1 MAKATAST
9 ATGAAPLRR
18 SGGNSSKHAKEEE
31 QREDVKVK
39 AEVLESLRGV
49 PKRVASASATPD
61 LRGSKRV
68 KKEVKEEDDDEEA
81 YFDDEPPPTKRRR
94 AIKTESPSPSKK
106 KTKTKNASTP
116 NKKSQDE
123 KAAELQARKLK
134 SYAQFANASPFPD
147 FAHPTPAECKLAHR
161 ILVSLHGARAR
172 PTEPPT
178 KAPASRAGCG
188 DAPSVLD
195 ALVRT
200 VLSQNTSDR
209 NSTRAKLSMDAAY
222 GGSDKWEAI
231 VAGGQAK
238 LEKTIQSGG
247 LAANKSR
254 TIIRVLEEA
263 YARYGKYSLDHLFEK
278 SDEDAMA
285 EMLGF
290 QGVGPKTA
298 SCVLLFC
305 LRRESF
311 AVDTHVYRLTGL
323 LGWLPKKNGKIS
335 ANREQAQAHLDA
347 CVPAEDKYGL
357 HVLLI
362 RHGKDCGEC
371 KAGGRNLGQ
380 CELRRAFR
388 GAKVDGEIGDE
399 SRREEIE
406 EVKGEVEGCE
416 TDRDAVASTIE
427 MMS

>member
-1 MAKATAST
+1 MARATAST
-9 ATGAAPLRR
+9 TTATVPLRR
-18 SGGNSSKHAKEEE
+18 SGRNSSKPAAAKEE
-31 QREDVKVK
+31 DVKIK
-39 AEVLESLRGV
+39 PEAIESPRGV
-49 PKRVASASATPD
+49 AKRIASASAPPD
-61 LRGSKRV
+61 RRGSKRV
-68 KKEVKEEDDDEEA
+68 KKEVNEEEEDSLD
-81 YFDDEPPPTKRRR
+81 DDEPPTKRR
-94 AIKTESPSPSKK
+94 AIKTESPSPSK
-106 KTKTKNASTP
+106 TKTKKNATSTSTP
-116 NKKSQDE
+116 KKSQDE

-134 SYAQFANASPFPD
+134 AYTQFANASPFPD
-147 FAHPTPAECKLAHR
+147 FARPTPEECKLAHR
-161 ILVSLHGARAR
+161 ILASLHGEKTR
-172 PTEPPT
+172 PTEPVT
-178 KAPASRAGCG
+178 QAPQNRAGCG

-209 NSTRAKLSMDAAY
+209 NSTRAKLSMDQAY
-222 GGSDKWEAI
+222 GGSDQWDAI

-254 TIIRVLEEA
+254 TILRVLEQA
-263 YARYGKYSLDHLFEK
+263 HARYGEYSLDHLFGK

-305 LRRESF
+305 MGRESF

-323 LGWLPKKNGKIS
+323 LGWLPTKGGKV
-335 ANREQAQAHLDA
+335 ACNREQAQAHLDA
-347 CVPAEDKYGL
+347 RVPAEDKYGL

-362 RHGKDCGEC
+362 RHGKACAEC
-371 KAGGRNLGQ
+371 KAGGRSTGK

-388 GAKVDGEIGDE
+388 GAKVDGEVGE
-399 SRREEIE
+399 ELMKEEIE
-406 EVKGEVEGCE
+406 EVKGEVEGVE
-416 TDRDAVASTIE
+416 TDRDAVANTIG